1 MAAAEQRKF
10 VDELRGEWK
19 RLWKERYDDKEK
31 AEGVAVDVYPK
42 LFVDQGTIVHA
53 TRDFKALNF
62 KEILEK
68 HEVEP
73 RNIQPHPA
81 VGGWHKFAKTQIA
94 VNKPKRRSESY
105 EAPKKDQR
113 QQPKKGGRG
122 WLHSR

>member
-19 RLWKERYDDKEK
+19 RLWQERFDDKEK

-42 LFVDQGTIVHA
+42 LFVDQGTVVHA

-68 HEVEP
+68 HEVDP
-73 RNIQPHPA
+73 RNIQPHPE
-81 VGGWHKFAKTQIA
+81 VGGWHKFAKTQING
-94 VNKPKRRSESY
+94 NKPRRRSESY
-105 EAPKKDQR
+105 EAPKKDVR

-122 WLHSR
+122 WLHST